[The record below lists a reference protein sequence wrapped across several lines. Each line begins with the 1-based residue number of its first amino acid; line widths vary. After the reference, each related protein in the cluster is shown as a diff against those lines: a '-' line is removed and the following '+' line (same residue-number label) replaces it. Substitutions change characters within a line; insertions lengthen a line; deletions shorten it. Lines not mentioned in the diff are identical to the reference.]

1 MKIQASAGWNKDH
14 NPASKCCELRLIA
27 QSEEEMRWL
36 AMLYRVVTGQTD
48 GLPCLPGTHKWKG
61 QRAGGPPD
69 EAGSDEW
76 VCFCEVCGWEQQGDE
91 K

>member
-1 MKIQASAGWNKDH
+1 VKIQASAGRDRSADLHDH
-14 NPASKCCELRLIA
+14 CHNLRLVA
-27 QSEEEMRWL
+27 QTDEEARWL

-61 QRAGGPPD
+61 QRAGGSPD
-69 EAGSDEW
+69 EAGSNEW

-91 K
+91 A

>member
-1 MKIQASAGWNKDH
+1 MKIQASAGRDCSFDLRTRCH
-14 NPASKCCELRLIA
+14 SLRLA
-27 QSEEEMRWL
+27 ARTDEEMRWL
-36 AMLYRVVTGQTD
+36 AMLYRLLTGQTD